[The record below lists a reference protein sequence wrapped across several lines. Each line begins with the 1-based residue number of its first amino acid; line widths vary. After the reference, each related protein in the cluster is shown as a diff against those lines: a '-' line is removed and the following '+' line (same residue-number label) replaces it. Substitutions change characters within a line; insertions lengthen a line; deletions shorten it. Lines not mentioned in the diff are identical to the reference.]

1 MQLDD
6 IYVTASPEGIAIEY
20 KLAGL
25 GSRFIALMV
34 DSIVQITSLYLYALL
49 VLFSIGSGMG
59 SQAIGAILLIVGSF
73 IIVFG
78 YFIFFEV
85 LGSGKSLGKR
95 ATGIRVI
102 RSDGASVTFR
112 QSVIRNLIR
121 VADAMPGLF
130 YTVGAISIIA
140 TANNQRL
147 GDLAA
152 GTYVVRDRTQGF
164 YFRRPTQNW
173 TTPLPQ
179 MSSQNVFSPPRFPPA
194 KNVSAFPP
202 VQPLGADIYRWDV
215 TNITKEQLSLIDQF
229 LFRRWVIPPEHRNR
243 LSSEIANEIIPQVGG
258 ITFVSSYEH
267 LLECVSSAKHFRESM
282 GS

>member
-34 DSIVQITSLYLYALL
+34 DSIVQITSLYLFALL
-49 VLFSIGSGMG
+49 VVFSVGSGLG
-59 SQAIGAILLIVGSF
+59 SQTIGAILIIVGSF
-73 IIVFG
+73 LIVFG
-78 YFIFFEV
+78 YFILFEV

-121 VADAMPGLF
+121 VADAIPGLF

-152 GTYVVRDRTQGF
+152 GTYVVRDRTHGF
-164 YFRRPTQNW
+164 YFRKATHNWIMPMRPMGNQNRLAAPLFPPPNAY
-173 TTPLPQ
+173 PLPPI
-179 MSSQNVFSPPRFPPA
+179 QNLS
-194 KNVSAFPP
+194 
-202 VQPLGADIYRWDV
+202 ADIYKWDV
-215 TNITKEQLSLIDQF
+215 TKITKEQLGLIDQF

-243 LSSEIANEIIPQVGG
+243 LSNEIANEIMPQVGG
-258 ITFVSSYEH
+258 ITFVSNNEH

-282 GS
+282 GA